1 MKNIFIGAIVTLI
14 VVVIGYLFWQSL
26 DDKMEVNNNTDLTTT
41 TDTTNSPNTATTSDD
56 TEQEPEDKTKTI
68 IGSSVE
74 EQQIVAYHYG
84 EGDTDILFIGG
95 IHGGYGW
102 NTALVGY
109 ELMDYLN
116 ENPDSIPEGVR
127 ISVIPVL
134 NPDGLKATVGTSEK
148 FDAKS
153 APTATSEITAGRF
166 NANDVD
172 LNRNFEC
179 DWQESG
185 TWQQRKVSGGS
196 QAFSEPESQALRD
209 YVEANKP
216 DAVVAWYS
224 AAGGVFSSNCH
235 EGVLSESKDLTKAYA
250 KASGYKAYEEFNFY
264 EVTGDMVNWL
274 AKEKI
279 PAISVL
285 LTNHT
290 DLEWTK
296 NLKGI
301 EAVLNY
307 YAK

>member
-1 MKNIFIGAIVTLI
+1 MKNIFIGAVVTLI
-14 VVVIGYLFWQSL
+14 IVVIGFLFWQSL
-26 DDKMEVNNNTDLTTT
+26 TNKEETKNDTPITTNTDTITPT
-41 TDTTNSPNTATTSDD
+41 NTATTSDD
-56 TEQEPEDKTKTI
+56 TNQEPEDKTKTI
-68 IGSSVE
+68 IGSSVD
-74 EQQIVAYHYG
+74 EQEIVAYHFG
-84 EGDTDILFIGG
+84 EGDTDILFVGG

-102 NTALVGY
+102 NTVLVGY

-116 ENPDSIPEGVR
+116 ENPQVIPEGVR
-127 ISVIPVL
+127 VSVIPVL
-134 NPDGLKATVGTSEK
+134 NPDGLESVVGTSEK
-148 FDAKS
+148 FDAKT

-166 NANDVD
+166 NANNVD
-172 LNRNFEC
+172 LNRNFDC

-209 YVEANKP
+209 YIEANQP

-235 EGVLSESKDLTKAYA
+235 DGVLSDTKALTSAYA
-250 KASGYKAYEEFNFY
+250 KASGYKAYEDFNFY

-274 AKEKI
+274 AKQKI

-290 DLEWTK
+290 DVEWSK